1 MKLWEVI
8 KKGAEE
14 GMEVLKEGAYIV
26 GKTSRIVRRR
36 VELTS
41 VQGDVRKA
49 FTRLG
54 SLAYEFHPKRE
65 GDFYRDESVKGL
77 IARIEGHKV
86 RVREIES
93 EIETIKGEER
103 KRTLERPPAMPEQHP
118 PV

>member
-1 MKLWEVI
+1 MKLWEMI

-14 GMEVLKEGAYIV
+14 GMEVLKEGAYVV
-26 GKTSRIVRRR
+26 GKTSRILKRR

-54 SLAYEFHPKRE
+54 SLAYEFHTNKE
-65 GDFYRDESVKGL
+65 AEFYRDESVKGL

-103 KRTLERPPAMPEQHP
+103 RGTSERPGTIPEQHP
-118 PV
+118 PI

>member
-1 MKLWEVI
+1 MKLWEMI

-14 GMEVLKEGAYIV
+14 GMEVLKEGAFVV
-26 GKTSRIVRRR
+26 GKTSRILKRR

-54 SLAYEFHPKRE
+54 SLAYEFHPKKE

-77 IARIEGHKV
+77 LGRIEGHKL

-93 EIETIKGEER
+93 EIETIKGGER
-103 KRTLERPPAMPEQHP
+103 RKISEKPLEMHP